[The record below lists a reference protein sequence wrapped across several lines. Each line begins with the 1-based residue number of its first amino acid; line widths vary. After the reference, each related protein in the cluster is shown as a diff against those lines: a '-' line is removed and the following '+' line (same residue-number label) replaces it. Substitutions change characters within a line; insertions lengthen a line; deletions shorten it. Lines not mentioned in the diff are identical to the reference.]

1 MTWGGSRLPGALVPR
16 HSRPIPRLPGGFP
29 RREGSLPLVTG
40 MLHHERVS
48 VPATSGAVGVRH
60 ILTAGV
66 ATAVGAVPVAAGF
79 SADTIP
85 TAALYSAGWPAFGL
99 CAALVADRDNL
110 QRLTRVLMVLALFP
124 MGVVAAASTGR
135 RPLWLPMEEIW
146 ASAGV
151 WIVLLALVALCA
163 AVGYTPHR
171 TARRRLWWLLSC
183 SCVVAASVTAAS
195 VTAPHRTSAVVM
207 TLMLWALAGVVV
219 RLSNASE
226 LRPLAEPLAD
236 LVTGVAI
243 LAAGA
248 VAGIVFRLVGA
259 RAGIPLLE
267 ASATFAAVVMAAL
280 AWPAAMT
287 ARKRWL
293 ARRYGPGTLTT
304 DDVAA
309 ITADL
314 HARAEP
320 REVLGKAAEMVAT
333 SSGLPEA
340 LIVLGQDHDEV
351 PRDWVEHPLVV
362 GGDRVGS
369 LLVYAEDP
377 DGPEQRQRRI
387 VEQLLPTVSLVC
399 LAVSLAVDAQHARR
413 DLVRERDHERARILG
428 DLHDGLGPVLAGM
441 SMRVEAELG
450 RNPTLALEALAEGL
464 AESRG
469 DLRRIVGD
477 LAPSALDG
485 IDLDAAL
492 ARLVS
497 SFQGGGHRVLLATK
511 IPCRLSDPLEVA
523 VYRSVAEGVTNAL
536 RHGRAAV
543 VTVSVTASPD
553 GGVHVQV
560 DDDGTAGIIVP
571 GVGLTSLRRRAEDL
585 GGSLLI
591 ESPPNGGTR
600 LRVDFLPAGST

>member
-1 MTWGGSRLPGALVPR
+1 MS
-16 HSRPIPRLPGGFP
+16 
-29 RREGSLPLVTG
+29 
-40 MLHHERVS
+40 
-48 VPATSGAVGVRH
+48 ATSGVLSVRH

-66 ATAVGAVPVAAGF
+66 ATAVGAIPVAAGF
-79 SADTIP
+79 SADSIP

-99 CAALVADRDNL
+99 GAALVADRESPL
-110 QRLTRVLMVLALFP
+110 RLARVLMLISLVPVGVL
-124 MGVVAAASTGR
+124 VAAALTGR
-135 RPLWLPMEEIW
+135 RPLWVPMEDIW
-146 ASAGV
+146 VTAGV

-163 AVGYTPHR
+163 AVGYSPHR
-171 TARRRLWWLLSC
+171 TARRRLWWVLSC

-195 VTAPHRTSAVVM
+195 LTVAHRATALVM
-207 TLMLWALAGVVV
+207 TLTLWAVAGVVV
-219 RLSNASE
+219 RLSNASD
-226 LRPLAEPLAD
+226 LRPPAEPIAD
-236 LVTGVAI
+236 LVTAVAI
-243 LAAGA
+243 VVAGA
-248 VAGIVFRLVGA
+248 VAGIVFRIVGA

-267 ASATFAAVVMAAL
+267 ASTTFAAVVTAAL
-280 AWPAAMT
+280 SWPAAMT
-287 ARKRWL
+287 ARHRWL

-304 DDVAA
+304 DDVAT

-314 HARAEP
+314 HERAEP

-333 SSGLPEA
+333 SSGLPNA
-340 LIVLGQDHDEV
+340 LIVLGEDHNEV
-351 PRDWVEHPLVV
+351 QGGWIEHPLVV

-369 LLVYAEDP
+369 LLVRSEDP
-377 DGPEQRQRRI
+377 DGPELRQRRI

-399 LAVSLAVDAQHARR
+399 LAVSLALDAQHARR
-413 DLVRERDHERARILG
+413 DLALERDRERARILG

-450 RNPTLALEALAEGL
+450 RSPTPALEALALGL

-469 DLRRIVGD
+469 DLRRIVAG

-485 IDLDAAL
+485 TDLDTAL
-492 ARLVS
+492 KRLVS
-497 SFQGGGHRVLLATK
+497 SFQGNGHRVLLATK
-511 IPCRLSDPLEVA
+511 IPRRLSDPLEVA

-553 GGVHVQV
+553 GSVRVQV

-585 GGSLLI
+585 GGSMLI

-600 LRVDFLPAGST
+600 LRVDFLPVGST